1 MFMDGAFM
9 DGALVG
15 GAFMDG
21 VFMGGA
27 LVGGAFMDGGKDP
40 SMRTRIVHDR
50 PRLNASRS

>member
-21 VFMGGA
+21 VFM
-27 LVGGAFMDGGKDP
+27 GGAFMDGGKDP